1 MRAGEGERIQFCQRQ
16 PDTVVFG
23 GARSASPKNF
33 GRRGTPPSGLD
44 TESLKRDAIAR
55 DRMFHRAKRLEGRW
69 FNAEAFCCADNFQI
83 GLLNRSSRPVLRSN
97 TAEGGRQSAL
107 TILAGIMSGLIP
119 LCGTATLVWRNFH

>member
-69 FNAEAFCCADNFQI
+69 FNAETFCCADNFQI
-83 GLLNRSSRPVLRSN
+83 RLLNRSSR
-97 TAEGGRQSAL
+97 RQSAL
-107 TILAGIMSGLIP
+107 DRKSTRLNSS
-119 LCGTATLVWRNFH
+119 H